1 MLNLAAETI
10 ISASCKISETIP
22 SPTNSL
28 KNTLS
33 PKTWKTENLRA
44 TSCSLLFVSK
54 FWSEILHFVPTC
66 IHRITCTTFVW
77 ICCDM
82 ASEVP
87 NLFFLT
93 RNGRLIFATKFM
105 QDSSSSSSSFSWRVR
120 KRSWMQE
127 VQLFV
132 SLFFHFNFWA
142 YSQRHVISVFFFFFF
157 PIFSCCSKSGDQP
170 QGNLAKSGYREN
182 RQVKNP
188 GILGHVGE
196 PPEPSS

>member
-1 MLNLAAETI
+1 
-10 ISASCKISETIP
+10 
-22 SPTNSL
+22 
-28 KNTLS
+28 
-33 PKTWKTENLRA
+33 
-44 TSCSLLFVSK
+44 
-54 FWSEILHFVPTC
+54 
-66 IHRITCTTFVW
+66 
-77 ICCDM
+77 
-82 ASEVP
+82 
-87 NLFFLT
+87 
-93 RNGRLIFATKFM
+93 
-105 QDSSSSSSSFSWRVR
+105 
-120 KRSWMQE
+120 MQE

-132 SLFFHFNFWA
+132 SLFFHLNFWA

>member
-1 MLNLAAETI
+1 
-10 ISASCKISETIP
+10 
-22 SPTNSL
+22 
-28 KNTLS
+28 
-33 PKTWKTENLRA
+33 
-44 TSCSLLFVSK
+44 VSK

-82 ASEVP
+82 PSEVP

-93 RNGRLIFATKFM
+93 RNRILNFATKFM

-132 SLFFHFNFWA
+132 SLFFHLNFWA
-142 YSQRHVISVFFFFFF
+142 YSQRHVISVFFFLFFF
-157 PIFSCCSKSGDQP
+157 PIFSCYSKTGDQP

-182 RQVKNP
+182 RQVKKSRNFRLCR
-188 GILGHVGE
+188 GTNRN
-196 PPEPSS
+196 

>member
-1 MLNLAAETI
+1 MLNLTAETI
-10 ISASCKISETIP
+10 ISASCKISKTIP

-28 KNTLS
+28 QNTSL
-33 PKTWKTENLRA
+33 PKTRKTENLRA
-44 TSCSLLFVSK
+44 TSCSLLLVSK

-66 IHRITCTTFVW
+66 SHRITCTTFVW

-82 ASEVP
+82 PSEVP

-93 RNGRLIFATKFM
+93 RNRILIFATKFM

-132 SLFFHFNFWA
+132 SLFFHLNFWA
-142 YSQRHVISVFFFFFF
+142 YSQRHVISVFSFFFFF

-182 RQVKNP
+182 RQVKKSRNFR
-188 GILGHVGE
+188 
-196 PPEPSS
+196 SCRRTNRN